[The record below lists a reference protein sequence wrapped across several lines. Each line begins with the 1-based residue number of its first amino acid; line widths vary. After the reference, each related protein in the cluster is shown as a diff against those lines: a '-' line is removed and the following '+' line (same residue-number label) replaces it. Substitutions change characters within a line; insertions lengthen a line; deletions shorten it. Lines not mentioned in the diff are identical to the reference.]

1 MLTTEEKMKKYL
13 LICAALLALAS
24 TQALAEGMGH
34 HGGMHHMLKQADA
47 NHDGK
52 TTKAEFLAAS
62 TQRAEKRF
70 AHMDANNDGVLDEKD
85 HQAHFDKMDANHDNM
100 ISRDEF
106 TAFHKKMRKQHHKKG
121 GGHE

>member
-1 MLTTEEKMKKYL
+1 MKKYL
-13 LICAALLALAS
+13 MICSAILALAS

-34 HGGMHHMLKQADA
+34 HGGMLKQADA

-70 AHMDANNDGVLDEKD
+70 AHMDANGDGVLDEKD

-106 TAFHKKMRKQHHKKG
+106 TSFHKQMHKKHHKQGK
-121 GGHE
+121 